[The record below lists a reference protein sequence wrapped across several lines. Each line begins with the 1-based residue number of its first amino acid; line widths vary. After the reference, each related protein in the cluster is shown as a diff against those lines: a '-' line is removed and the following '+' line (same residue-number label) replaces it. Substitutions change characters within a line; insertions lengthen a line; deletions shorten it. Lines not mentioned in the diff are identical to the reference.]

1 MPDAPNPDAMT
12 PEDAVSR
19 MASITAMTSGLRVR
33 TEGLTLVVWALCL
46 AASYLT
52 IAVPILNGGTLVD
65 HAFNASENGSF
76 NGSPGDHFER
86 HGPRDPPSTLFFL
99 SRFAPLIWFVIAT
112 VVTIAIWRSA
122 SLSFRTGMST
132 PRIVGVLVGWLAL
145 FVVVTI
151 VLTYSENGRPQASHI
166 AAWTVVAGLFAALN
180 PLRFTRKGRL
190 AVAGVTLVLAATSL
204 YAYFAHLGPR
214 DASFLSGVGLGL
226 PTLVAG
232 LYLMFRG

>member
-1 MPDAPNPDAMT
+1 MPDPTDPDAMT
-12 PEDAVSR
+12 PEDAMSR
-19 MASITAMTSGLRVR
+19 MASITSMTSGLRVR

-52 IAVPILNGGTLVD
+52 IAVPILNGGGPPGE
-65 HAFNASENGSF
+65 HFNGTANGSF
-76 NGSPGDHFER
+76 NGTFER

-145 FVVVTI
+145 FVVATI

-190 AVAGVTLVLAATSL
+190 AVAGVTLALAVASL